1 MRSAVPD
8 APVVFAASYE
18 SLIRLLGPKL
28 DARAHERFRAH
39 GVDLQKPLQPAYP
52 LATWVESLKVTFDLV
67 APGAPV
73 ETASHLVGRRLVTSL
88 TETTVG
94 KALFA
99 LLRVIGIR
107 RGLDRFTRTLRM
119 TNNYSESKL
128 TEQPDGSFIVWCSQV
143 TYPHYY
149 RGVFEAG
156 LESLGA
162 KDVKVSVLSHDSAG
176 ATFSL
181 RFG

>member
-1 MRSAVPD
+1 VSD

-39 GVDLQKPLQPAYP
+39 GVDLEKPLQPAYP
-52 LATWVESLKVTFDLV
+52 YAAWIESLKVTFDLV

-73 ETASHLVGRRLVTSL
+73 EVASHRVGRLLVTSL
-88 TETTVG
+88 EKTTVG

-107 RGLDRFTRTLRM
+107 RGLDRITRTIRM
-119 TNNYSESKL
+119 TNNYSQTKL
-128 TEQPDGSFIVWCSQV
+128 TEQADGSFEIWCSQV

-162 KDVKVSVLSHDSAG
+162 KDVKVEVLSHDPAG

-181 RFG
+181 RFR

>member
-1 MRSAVPD
+1 MRPVAD

-18 SLIRLLGPKL
+18 SLIRLLGNKL

-39 GVDLQKPLQPAYP
+39 GVDLTKPLLTAYP
-52 LATWVESLKVTFDLV
+52 LATWIESLKVTMDLI
-67 APGAPV
+67 APGESV
-73 ETASHLVGRRLVTSL
+73 EVASHKVGRRLVTSL

-99 LLRVIGIR
+99 LLRVIGLK
-107 RGLDRFTRTLRM
+107 RGFHRFTRTLRM
-119 TNNYSESKL
+119 TNNYSETRA
-128 TEQPDGSFIVWCSQV
+128 TEQPDGSHELWCSQV

-149 RGVFEAG
+149 RGVLEAG

-162 KDVKVSVLSHDSAG
+162 QDIKVQVLSHDAAG

-181 RFG
+181 RFR